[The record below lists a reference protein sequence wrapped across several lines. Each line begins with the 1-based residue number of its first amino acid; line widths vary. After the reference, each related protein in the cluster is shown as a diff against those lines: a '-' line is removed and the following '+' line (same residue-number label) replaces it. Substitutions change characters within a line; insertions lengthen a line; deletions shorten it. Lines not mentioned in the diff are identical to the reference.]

1 MRLCYEPLIELR
13 VIVESTEYLRSKPQ
27 HATMTKP
34 LPRLS
39 FPLSRQSKE
48 QTAAAD
54 VSQGSALNR
63 SIGDDEHSDVLCL
76 VLLVTKRDR

>member
-63 SIGDDEHSDVLCL
+63 VLAMMNIVMYFVWFCL
-76 VLLVTKRDR
+76 